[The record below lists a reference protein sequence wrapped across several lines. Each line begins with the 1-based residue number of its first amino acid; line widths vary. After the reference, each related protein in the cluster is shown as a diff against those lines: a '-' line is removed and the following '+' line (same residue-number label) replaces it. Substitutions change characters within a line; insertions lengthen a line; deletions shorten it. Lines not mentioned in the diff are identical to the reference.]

1 MKLLYL
7 ALAVLTCPL
16 SIAQESSTTIPES
29 VQRYM
34 DSRSM
39 VIGWLDASKIDLDA
53 LGQFAVK
60 LRGEGPPMDHAKAMR
75 DALVQLG
82 VRRIYWISDLAGL
95 HNGPQAVVVPVSVE
109 KQEIVATLMK
119 AFISD
124 TNGTAVAKN
133 GIVLA
138 GQTDAVRQLQNEKS
152 GPANADLL
160 MAANRVMDPHG
171 LVVLTPVQTVLP
183 FVGMLPKL
191 ANGDTER
198 VTRAAE
204 YLVNLRSVTLSGELP
219 PSKAM
224 LRVST
229 KSKETAEGLS
239 GLLNTWTTEQ
249 MPELSS
255 ALQLKTEA
263 EDIVLKSET
272 IDQAISIFSAVQQL
286 VMGNSQPDTM
296 NSLKQI
302 ALAMHNFHDVHSH
315 FPPQA
320 LADGSGRRTLSWR
333 VLILPWLD
341 QAPLYNEFHLDE
353 PWDSEHNLKLVA
365 KMPAVFKT
373 RSLSGDPL
381 EAGKTRF
388 VAPLTR
394 NSVFG
399 RVGPGTRIQEITD
412 GTSNTLMVVEV
423 DADKAVIWTKPDDL
437 PINEEDPL
445 GSIVGPETKT
455 FAACLCDGSARIFP
469 RMIPMAALKGLLSMN
484 GGEIIDLSN
493 LE

>member
-1 MKLLYL
+1 MRIVLL
-7 ALAVLTCPL
+7 ALAVLTCSL
-16 SIAQESSTTIPES
+16 SIAQESSTPIPES

-34 DSRSM
+34 NSRSM
-39 VIGWLDASKIDLDA
+39 VIGWIDASKIDLDA
-53 LGQFAVK
+53 LGQFALK
-60 LRGEGPPMDHAKAMR
+60 LRGDGPPMEQAKAMR

-82 VRRIYWISDLAGL
+82 VRRIYWISDLSGL
-95 HNGPQAVVVPVSVE
+95 SNGPQAVVVPASVD

-124 TNGTAVAKN
+124 TNGIAVAED
-133 GIVLA
+133 GVVLV
-138 GQTDAVRQLQNEKS
+138 GQTEAVRQLQKVEN
-152 GPANADLL
+152 GPPNTELL
-160 MAANRVMDPHG
+160 MAANRVTDPHG
-171 LVVLTPVQTVLP
+171 LVVLTPVQMVLP

-191 ANGDTER
+191 ADGNSDR
-198 VTRAAE
+198 VTQAAE
-204 YLVNLRSVTLSGELP
+204 HLVNLRSVTLSGDLP
-219 PSKAM
+219 PAQAT

-239 GLLNTWTTEQ
+239 SLLNVWTTEQ
-249 MPELSS
+249 LPDLAQ

-263 EDIVLKSET
+263 EVIVLKSET
-272 IDQAISIFSAVQQL
+272 VDQSISIVAAVQQL
-286 VMGNSQPDTM
+286 AMGNSQPDTM

-302 ALAMHNFHDVHSH
+302 ALAMHNFHDVYSH

-373 RSLSGDPL
+373 RSLSGDSP

-388 VAPLTR
+388 VAPLTK

-423 DADKAVIWTKPDDL
+423 DADRSVIWTKPDDL
-437 PINEEDPL
+437 QVNEEDPL
-445 GSIVGPETKT
+445 SSILGPDTKT

-469 RMIPMAALKGLLSMN
+469 REILTAALKGLLSMN
-484 GGEIIDLSN
+484 GGEIVDLSN